1 MEEQP
6 YHREGVLD
14 TAASG
19 GLRQER
25 DLRAND
31 RDGLGRLK
39 GPGLCM

>member
-6 YHREGVLD
+6 YHGEGMLD
-14 TAASG
+14 IAASG

-25 DLRAND
+25 DLGAND
-31 RDGLGRLK
+31 RDGLGPLK